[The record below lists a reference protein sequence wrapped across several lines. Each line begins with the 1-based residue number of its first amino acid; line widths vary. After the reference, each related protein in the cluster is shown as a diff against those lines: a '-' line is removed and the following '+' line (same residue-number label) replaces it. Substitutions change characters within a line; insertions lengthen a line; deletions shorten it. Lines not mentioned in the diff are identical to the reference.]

1 MGRMGVTLAII
12 GAAATCAIAAHLV
25 AKRVRQRANWS
36 RALAIYHDFRDGCA
50 TPLHRLRQVVDAMVV
65 EMHAGLALEGG
76 SKLKMLL
83 SYVDNLP
90 TGEENGLFYALDLGG
105 TNFRV
110 LRVQL
115 AGTEGRIL
123 QQEYEEVSIPQAL
136 MVGSNE
142 ELFDFIVAELAS
154 FITREGEGFHPLLG
168 RQRELGFTFSFP
180 VKQTSIDSG
189 NLLKW
194 TKGFAI
200 KETVGKDVVEELQAA
215 MGRHK
220 LDMRVTALVV
230 NDTVGTLAGG
240 RYWNEDVMVAVI
252 LGTGSNA
259 CYVERADAIPKWR
272 GVLPKSGST
281 VINMEWGSFWSSH
294 LPRTPVDDTLDA
306 DSLNPGDQ
314 GFEKLI
320 SGMYLGDI
328 VRRILLKMAEEAALF
343 GNTVPSNLFIPF
355 ILRTPD
361 VSAMHADESADL
373 KEVTRVLRV
382 VFKTQASLRVRKIVV
397 DVCDTVAGRAARLVA
412 AGVVGILKKIGRD
425 TVGNID
431 MARLKN
437 NLAGKG
443 RKTVVAMDG
452 GLYEHYPKFRT
463 YLNDTAVELLGKEAA
478 EQVAV
483 ELSKDGSGIG
493 AALLAASHSQYSSD

>member
-220 LDMRVTALVV
+220 LDMRVTALV

-355 ILRTPD
+355 ILRSITITP
-361 VSAMHADESADL
+361 MY
-373 KEVTRVLRV
+373 
-382 VFKTQASLRVRKIVV
+382 
-397 DVCDTVAGRAARLVA
+397 RL
-412 AGVVGILKKIGRD
+412 
-425 TVGNID
+425 
-431 MARLKN
+431 
-437 NLAGKG
+437 
-443 RKTVVAMDG
+443 
-452 GLYEHYPKFRT
+452 
-463 YLNDTAVELLGKEAA
+463 
-478 EQVAV
+478 
-483 ELSKDGSGIG
+483 S
-493 AALLAASHSQYSSD
+493 